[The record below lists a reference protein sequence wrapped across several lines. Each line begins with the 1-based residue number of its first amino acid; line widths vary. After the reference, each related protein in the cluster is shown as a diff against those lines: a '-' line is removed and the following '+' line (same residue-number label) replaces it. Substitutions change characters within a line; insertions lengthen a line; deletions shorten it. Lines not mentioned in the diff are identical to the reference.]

1 LRQAALQQQLLRRK
15 NVMEKK
21 EEQFSTKIFVVKTTT
36 GQERNVAR
44 LVAAKVEMTH
54 IPVKAILVP
63 DTLKGYVFIEADG
76 PHLVEEAIT
85 GVRHVRS
92 RIPGLVS
99 FSEIERY
106 IIRKPVIED
115 LNEDDVVEIT
125 GGPFKGMRAKI
136 TRIDK
141 SKAEVTLELLEATF
155 TLPITVHSDY
165 VKLVEKAKSSGGA

>member
-1 LRQAALQQQLLRRK
+1 
-15 NVMEKK
+15 MEKK
-21 EEQFSTKIFVVKTTT
+21 KEQFSTKIFVVKTTT

-76 PHLVEEAIT
+76 PHFIEEAIT

-165 VKLVEKAKSSGGA
+165 VKLVEKAKTSGGA

>member
-1 LRQAALQQQLLRRK
+1 
-15 NVMEKK
+15 MEKK
-21 EEQFSTKIFVVKTTT
+21 EEQFQTKIFAIKTTT

-44 LVAAKVEMTH
+44 LLSAKIEMEK
-54 IPVKAILVP
+54 IPIKAILVP
-63 DTLKGYVFIEADG
+63 EALKGYVFMEADG
-76 PHLVEEAIT
+76 PHLIEEAIA

-99 FSEIERY
+99 FNEIERY

-115 LNEDDVVEIT
+115 LGEDDVVDIT

-141 SKAEVTLELLEATF
+141 SKGEVTLELLEATF

-165 VKLVEKAKSSGGA
+165 VKLVEKARSD

>member
-1 LRQAALQQQLLRRK
+1 
-15 NVMEKK
+15 MEKK
-21 EEQFSTKIFVVKTTT
+21 EDQFQIKIFVVKTTT

-44 LVAAKVEMTH
+44 LIAAKIEMTK
-54 IPVKAILVP
+54 IPIKALLVP
-63 DTLKGYVFIEADG
+63 DVLKGYVFIEADG

-99 FSEIERY
+99 FAEIERY
-106 IIRKPVIED
+106 IVRKPVIED
-115 LNEDDVVEIT
+115 LYEEDVVEIT
-125 GGPFKGMRAKI
+125 GGPFKTMRAKI

-141 SKAEVTLELLEATF
+141 PKGEVTLELLEATF

-165 VKLVEKAKSSGGA
+165 VKLVEKGKGRSEA

>member
-1 LRQAALQQQLLRRK
+1 VAQQPHPAARRE
-15 NVMEKK
+15 NSMEKK
-21 EEQFSTKIFVVKTTT
+21 EEQFSAKIFVVKTTT

-44 LVAAKVEMTH
+44 LVAAKIEMTK
-54 IPVKAILVP
+54 IPIKAILVP

-76 PHLVEEAIT
+76 PHLVEEAIA

-92 RIPGLVS
+92 RLPGLVS

-106 IIRKPVIED
+106 IIRKPILED
-115 LNEDDVVEIT
+115 LTEDDVVEIT

-141 SKAEVTLELLEATF
+141 SKGEVTLELLEATF

-165 VKLVEKAKSSGGA
+165 VKLVEKAKTRSGEE

>member
-1 LRQAALQQQLLRRK
+1 
-15 NVMEKK
+15 MEKK
-21 EEQFSTKIFVVKTTT
+21 EEEPFSTKIFVVKTTT

-44 LVAAKVEMTH
+44 LVSAKVEMTH
-54 IPVKAILVP
+54 IPIKAILVP

-76 PHLVEEAIT
+76 PHLVEEAIA

-99 FSEIERY
+99 FAEIERY
-106 IIRKPVIED
+106 IIRKPVLED
-115 LNEDDVVEIT
+115 LDEEDVVEIT

-141 SKAEVTLELLEATF
+141 SKGEVTLELLEATF

-165 VKLVEKAKSSGGA
+165 VKLVQKAKT

>member
-1 LRQAALQQQLLRRK
+1 
-15 NVMEKK
+15 MDKK
-21 EEQFSTKIFVVKTTT
+21 EELSQVKIFAVKTTT

-44 LVAAKVEMTH
+44 LIASKVEMTH
-54 IPVKAILVP
+54 IPIKALLIP

-76 PHLVEEAIT
+76 PHLIEEAIA

-92 RIPGLVS
+92 RIPGLIS
-99 FSEIERY
+99 FNEIERY
-106 IIRKPVIED
+106 IVRKPVMED

-136 TRIDK
+136 TRLDK
-141 SKAEVTLELLEATF
+141 SKGEVTLELLEATF

-165 VKLVEKAKSSGGA
+165 VKLVEKAKA

>member
-1 LRQAALQQQLLRRK
+1 
-15 NVMEKK
+15 MEKK
-21 EEQFSTKIFVVKTTT
+21 EEPFQIKIFVVKTTT

-44 LVAAKVEMTH
+44 LIASKVEISK
-54 IPVKAILVP
+54 IPIKALLVP
-63 DTLKGYVFIEADG
+63 DTIKGYVFIEADG
-76 PHLVEEAIT
+76 PHIVEEAIA

-106 IIRKPVIED
+106 IMRKPVIED
-115 LNEDDVVEIT
+115 LYEDDVVEIT

-141 SKAEVTLELLEATF
+141 PKGEVTLELLEATF

-165 VKLVEKAKSSGGA
+165 VKLVEKSKTRSEA

>member
-1 LRQAALQQQLLRRK
+1 MGENEDQYSA
-15 NVMEKK
+15 
-21 EEQFSTKIFVVKTTT
+21 KIFVVKTTT
-36 GQERNVAR
+36 GQERNVSR
-44 LVAAKVEMTH
+44 LITTKIKISK
-54 IPVKAILVP
+54 IPIKALLVP

-76 PHLVEEAIT
+76 PHLIEEAIA

-99 FSEIERY
+99 FPEIERY
-106 IIRKPVIED
+106 LIRKPVLEN
-115 LNEDDVVEIT
+115 LFEDDVVEIT

-141 SKAEVTLELLEATF
+141 PKGEVTLELLEATF

-165 VKLVEKAKSSGGA
+165 VKLVQKAKK

>member
-1 LRQAALQQQLLRRK
+1 
-15 NVMEKK
+15 MENK
-21 EEQFSTKIFVVKTTT
+21 EEEFPAKIFVVKTTT

-44 LVAAKVEMTH
+44 LVAAKVEMSK

-63 DTLKGYVFIEADG
+63 EMLKGYVFIEAEG
-76 PHLVEEAIT
+76 PHYVEAAIS

-99 FSEIERY
+99 FDEIERY

-115 LNEDDVVEIT
+115 LDDDDVVEIT

-141 SKAEVTLELLEATF
+141 SKGEVTLELLEATF

-165 VKLVEKAKSSGGA
+165 VKLVQKAKK

>member
-1 LRQAALQQQLLRRK
+1 MGENEDQYSA
-15 NVMEKK
+15 
-21 EEQFSTKIFVVKTTT
+21 KIFVVKTTT
-36 GQERNVAR
+36 GQERNVSR
-44 LVAAKVEMTH
+44 LITTKIKISK
-54 IPVKAILVP
+54 IPIKTLLVP

-76 PHLVEEAIT
+76 PHLIEEAIA

-106 IIRKPVIED
+106 LIRKPVLEN
-115 LNEDDVVEIT
+115 LFADDVVEIT

-141 SKAEVTLELLEATF
+141 SKGEVTLELLEATF

-165 VKLVEKAKSSGGA
+165 VKLVQKAKK

>member
-1 LRQAALQQQLLRRK
+1 MQ
-15 NVMEKK
+15 KK
-21 EEQFSTKIFVVKTTT
+21 EEQQPTTKIFVVKTTT

-44 LVAAKVEMTH
+44 LIAAKVEMTH
-54 IPVKAILVP
+54 IPIKALLVP
-63 DTLKGYVFIEADG
+63 DTLKGYVFIEAEG
-76 PHLVEEAIT
+76 PHLVEEAIA

-99 FSEIERY
+99 FNEIERY
-106 IIRKPVIED
+106 IVRKPVMED

-136 TRIDK
+136 TRLDK
-141 SKAEVTLELLEATF
+141 SKGEVTLELLEATF

-165 VKLVEKAKSSGGA
+165 VKLVEKAKA